1 MSINREKIEVL
12 KNVLRE
18 LHKGVSIEELKR
30 RFKNALEGI
39 SPFEIPLVEQELIRE
54 GVPISEILKLC
65 DLHVELLRDLLRSGE
80 LKDVPRGHPLDL
92 LSREN
97 ERIARLAET
106 LNIYAGALNGASAEE
121 VVSHLKAI
129 GNIVAELRRFRAHYR
144 KIQMLIFPYL
154 ERRGITAVPRVLWG
168 REDQAMVKLRELS
181 ALIKKG
187 LSDPGAYARS
197 IAEKAAEIS
206 KGIADLVFREE
217 RILFPSV
224 WVLLSEGEWAAI
236 HEAAKDLGYLV
247 PIDAEWTPKAKPL
260 LPYEISGAVTPEQVE
275 RLPQEFKF
283 AALAT
288 LAPDTYE
295 VKSEGDLEF
304 ETGFLSKN
312 EVEAIF
318 RHLPIEIT
326 YADANDR
333 VTFFSE
339 SALKKGFAR
348 TKTIIGRRLEYC
360 HPPRLENFVK
370 NVVNELKSGRAD
382 FREYWTRL
390 GDRIIRVIVVAVKD
404 RDGKYLGTLE
414 MVEDLTE
421 IVNNPEEVKRRI
433 VVL

>member
-1 MSINREKIEVL
+1 
-12 KNVLRE
+12 
-18 LHKGVSIEELKR
+18 ELKR
-30 RFKNALEGI
+30 KFKDALEGI
-39 SPFEIPLVEQELIRE
+39 SPFEIPLVEQELARE

-65 DLHVELLRDLLRSGE
+65 DLHVELLRDSLRSGE
-80 LKDVPRGHPLDL
+80 LRDVPRGHPLDL

-97 ERIARLAET
+97 ERISRLAEA
-106 LNIYAGALNGASAEE
+106 LNVYAGILNGASAEE

-129 GNIVAELRRFRAHYR
+129 GNIIAELRRFRAHYR
-144 KIQMLIFPYL
+144 KLQMLIFPYL

-181 ALIKKG
+181 ALIERG
-187 LSDPGAYARS
+187 LSNPSEYAKS
-197 IAEKAAEIS
+197 VAEKAAEVSREIP
-206 KGIADLVFREE
+206 GLVYREE

-224 WVLLSEGEWAAI
+224 WALLSEGEWAAI
-236 HEAAKDLGYLV
+236 HKAAKDIGYLV
-247 PIDAEWTPKAKPL
+247 PADVEWVSKAKPL
-260 LPYEISGAVTPEQVE
+260 LPYEISGAVTPEQIE

-283 AALAT
+283 TALAT
-288 LAPDTYE
+288 LAPDAYE

-304 ETGFLSKN
+304 ETGFLSKS

-318 RHLPIEIT
+318 KHLPIEMT

-339 SALKKGFAR
+339 SVSRRGFAR

-370 NVVNELKSGRAD
+370 NVVNELKSGKAD

-390 GDRIIRVIVVAVKD
+390 GDRIIRVIVAAVKD
-404 RDGKYLGTLE
+404 KDGNYLGTLE

-433 VVL
+433 VIL

>member
-1 MSINREKIEVL
+1 MSINREKIELL
-12 KNVLRE
+12 KNILRE
-18 LHKGVSIEELKR
+18 LHKGVSIEELR
-30 RFKNALEGI
+30 RKFKDALEGI
-39 SPFEIPLVEQELIRE
+39 SPFEIPLVEQELVRE
-54 GVPISEILKLC
+54 GVPISEILRLC
-65 DLHVELLRDLLRSGE
+65 DLHVELLRDLLRPSE

-106 LNIYAGALNGASAEE
+106 LNIYARALNGASSEE

-129 GNIVAELRRFRAHYR
+129 GNIVAELRRFRVHYR

-181 ALIKKG
+181 ALVERG
-187 LSDPGAYARS
+187 LSDPSGYAKS
-197 IAEKAAEIS
+197 VAEKAAEVS
-206 KGIADLVFREE
+206 KEILDLVFREE
-217 RILFPSV
+217 KILFPSV

-236 HEAAKDLGYLV
+236 HEAAKDIGYLV
-247 PIDAEWTPKAKPL
+247 PIDAEWAPKAKPL
-260 LPYEISGAVTPEQVE
+260 LPYEVSGAVTPEQVE
-275 RLPQEFKF
+275 KLPQEFKF

-288 LAPDTYE
+288 LTPDTYE

-304 ETGFLSKN
+304 ETGFLSKS

-318 RHLPIEIT
+318 RHLPIEMT

-382 FREYWTRL
+382 LKEYWTRL

-433 VVL
+433 IVL